1 MGGLVSYLALWGA
14 CLGLTALC
22 WRLGGAPERRAAAM
36 LAAAYALSLALGGI
50 RIEGLKVAVVG
61 ADLLLACGLLWLAL
75 TCRRWWLLV
84 AAANALLVVIA
95 HASVFL
101 EPDIHQRAYIAYR
114 MLPGLVI
121 PLAAGFG
128 AWERW
133 LAGEPAA
140 GGWLRR
146 STGSPSVAGTGGEVI

>member
-1 MGGLVSYLALWGA
+1 MVSYLALWGA

-22 WRLGGAPERRAAAM
+22 WRFGGAPERKAAGM
-36 LAAAYALSLALGGI
+36 LLAAYVLSLVLGGI
-50 RIEGLKVAVVG
+50 RVEGLKVAVVA
-61 ADLLLACGLLWLAL
+61 ADVLLACGLLWLAL
-75 TCRRWWLLV
+75 NFRRWWLLI

-95 HASVFL
+95 HGTVFL